1 MSGAVIIDELGEYP
15 DEILGGVR
23 RSAEVNCHVVQG
35 RRWGRAAV
43 VLTLMGA
50 GHGLDLAASR
60 LVNAAPPR
68 PVKHWVE
75 AKDWTQR
82 QKRRPRR

>member
-1 MSGAVIIDELGEYP
+1 MGAEEP
-15 DEILGGVR
+15 NETAGGFR
-23 RSAEVNCHVVQG
+23 RSAEINRHVVPG

-50 GHGLDLAASR
+50 GHGLGLAASR
-60 LVNAAPPR
+60 LVNAAAPR
-68 PVKHWVE
+68 PAKHWVE
-75 AKDWTQR
+75 RKDWTQR